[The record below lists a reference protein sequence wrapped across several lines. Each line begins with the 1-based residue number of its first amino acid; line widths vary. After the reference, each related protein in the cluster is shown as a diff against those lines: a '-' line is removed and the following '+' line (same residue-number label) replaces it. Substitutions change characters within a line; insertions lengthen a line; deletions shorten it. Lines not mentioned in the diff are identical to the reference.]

1 MKKRIICSI
10 IIVMVVLAATMVG
23 YATIQND
30 PPKQEVQVEKTVPE
44 PKPLIIEKVPTREEL
59 EARHL
64 EKCAKEYP
72 TATKI
77 WRYMREEL
85 GWNNYVCAGV
95 MGNIMAEC
103 GGQTLMIDPDL
114 YDSSGSYYGI
124 CQWSKRWNPEVIGT
138 DINYQ
143 LKYIKGT
150 VESEFETFG
159 YLYQKGFNYEQFTKL
174 ENAEEAALAFAASY
188 ERCSSKTYYI
198 REENAVKAY
207 DYFVLYSH

>member
-10 IIVMVVLAATMVG
+10 VIVMVVLAATMVG

-30 PPKQEVQVEKTVPE
+30 PPQERVQVEITVP
-44 PKPLIIEKVPTREEL
+44 KPPVKIDVPTKEEL
-59 EARHL
+59 QERHL
-64 EKCAKEYP
+64 EQCAQVYP

-103 GGQTLMIDPDL
+103 GGQTFNIRSTL
-114 YDSSGSYYGI
+114 YDSSGNYYGI
-124 CQWSKRWNPEVIGT
+124 CQWSKRWNPSVIDT
-138 DINYQ
+138 DLDFQ

-159 YLYQKGFNYEQFTKL
+159 YLYQKGFDYEQFTKL
-174 ENAEEAALAFAASY
+174 KDEEEAALAFAASY

-198 REENAVKAY
+198 RKENAVKAY
-207 DYFVLYSH
+207 NYFVFTN